1 MFKAFS
7 DLRAWFTTQQ
17 ISKIDKVRK
26 VENRLDA
33 PLMQYMQHNRGAEI
47 FCTSKMGERLF
58 KSRNCYQYIFA
69 LDIAKR
75 KLAIF
80 EVLWLFFAIKENRI
94 KFFMQTFWFFFQT

>member
-1 MFKAFS
+1 
-7 DLRAWFTTQQ
+7 
-17 ISKIDKVRK
+17 
-26 VENRLDA
+26 
-33 PLMQYMQHNRGAEI
+33 MQYMQHNRGAEI

-69 LDIAKR
+69 LDIAKQ

-94 KFFMQTFWFFFQT
+94 KFFIQTFRFFSNIVYRCRILQSLKNMHFR

>member
-80 EVLWLFFAIKENRI
+80 EGLCMAFLCN
-94 KFFMQTFWFFFQT
+94 KFFHANF